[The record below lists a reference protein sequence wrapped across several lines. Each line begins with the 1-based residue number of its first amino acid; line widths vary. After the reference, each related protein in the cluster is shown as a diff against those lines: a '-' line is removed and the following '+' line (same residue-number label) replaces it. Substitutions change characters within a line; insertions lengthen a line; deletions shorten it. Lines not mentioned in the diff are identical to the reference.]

1 MQEPYSSEEI
11 QNQLR
16 FIGEDFSEY
25 GYGLILF
32 VIDQY
37 EDLMK
42 KSGEYS
48 PELCNYQLTE
58 LIKAECSQQYPYAL
72 VRMNPSSWALV
83 INIDPS
89 ESTHFRTLKQHFD
102 TAANSLP
109 FEMYVILSSLYQNIS
124 DLPYAY
130 KETQDTLH
138 FLRFSKTKE
147 EKLPGQSPLYLNTKL
162 EEELLQ
168 AIQTGSASRFEEIF
182 RKLQEQL
189 PDICSSLD
197 DFKEIATHIVN
208 RIIELMINLKIDTR
222 NTPELASFFTD
233 LKAAKD
239 FDSILLLLKNT
250 SMEAMYSICTYNI
263 SHPDKNIEKLLTYI
277 HTHIHED
284 ISLTSLSDVCHMSP
298 SYISRLFKKEL
309 DIGFVEYLN

>member
-1 MQEPYSSEEI
+1 MTCHTRI
-11 QNQLR
+11 KKLR
-16 FIGEDFSEY
+16 IHFI
-25 GYGLILF
+25 
-32 VIDQY
+32 
-37 EDLMK
+37 
-42 KSGEYS
+42 
-48 PELCNYQLTE
+48 
-58 LIKAECSQQYPYAL
+58 
-72 VRMNPSSWALV
+72 
-83 INIDPS
+83 
-89 ESTHFRTLKQHFD
+89 
-102 TAANSLP
+102 
-109 FEMYVILSSLYQNIS
+109 
-124 DLPYAY
+124 
-130 KETQDTLH
+130 

-239 FDSILLLLKNT
+239 FDSIFTAFKEDLYG
-250 SMEAMYSICTYNI
+250 SHVFHMY
-263 SHPDKNIEKLLTYI
+263 L
-277 HTHIHED
+277 
-284 ISLTSLSDVCHMSP
+284 
-298 SYISRLFKKEL
+298 
-309 DIGFVEYLN
+309 